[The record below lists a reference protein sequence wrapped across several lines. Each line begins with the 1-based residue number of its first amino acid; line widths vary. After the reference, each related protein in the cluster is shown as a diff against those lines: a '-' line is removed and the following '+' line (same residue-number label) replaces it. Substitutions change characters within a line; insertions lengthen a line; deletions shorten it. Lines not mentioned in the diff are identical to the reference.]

1 MQTNIPLIEII
12 EFLGTEIISV
22 YGNPDGRIVN
32 KLSDPQNVDE
42 TTLDWVSDR
51 RPDKQF
57 LAENS
62 KAQAIVVTSDV
73 TYSESLKQQGKVLVV
88 VANPKMAIAKV
99 GNNFFV
105 DKPKPQ
111 IHPTAIIHPDAL
123 FGENVAIGP
132 YCVIGKCKIGNNS
145 VLDANVVLYDNTTIG
160 NNVYIHSGAIIGTD
174 GLGCEREAD
183 GTLVKFPHL
192 GGVIIEDNVEIGA
205 SCQIAKGALSNTI
218 IGRGTKINVGCYI
231 AHNVVIGKNVW
242 ISAQAKIA
250 GSVKIGDNTTIF
262 VGAMVRE
269 QLTIENNSL
278 IGMGSVVV
286 KNVPNGETWV
296 GNPAKKLSK

>member
-32 KLSDPQNVDE
+32 KLSDPQSVDE
-42 TTLDWVSDR
+42 TTLDWISDR

-73 TYSESLKQQGKVLVV
+73 TYSESLKQQRKVLVV

-111 IHPTAIIHPDAL
+111 IHPTAILHPEVIL
-123 FGENVAIGP
+123 GENVVIGP

-192 GGVIIEDNVEIGA
+192 GGVNIDDNVDIGA

-218 IGRGTKINVGCYI
+218 IGKGTKINVGCYI
-231 AHNVVIGKNVW
+231 AHNVIIGKNVW

-250 GSVKIGDNTTIF
+250 GSVKVGDNTTIF
-262 VGAMVRE
+262 VGAMIRE
-269 QLTIENNSL
+269 QLIIENNSL

-286 KNVPNGETWV
+286 KNVPQGEVWI

>member
-1 MQTNIPLIEII
+1 MQTNISLKEII
-12 EFLGTEIISV
+12 EFLGSDIKAIHGSSEGIE
-22 YGNPDGRIVN
+22 VN

-42 TTLDWVSDR
+42 TTLDWISDR
-51 RPDKQF
+51 RPDKQS

-111 IHPTAIIHPDAL
+111 IHPTAIIHAEAIL
-123 FGENVAIGP
+123 GENVVIGP

-160 NNVYIHSGAIIGTD
+160 NNVYIRSGAIIGTD

-183 GTLVKFPHL
+183 GTLIKFPHL
-192 GGVIIEDNVEIGA
+192 GGVVIEDNVDIGA
-205 SCQIAKGALSNTI
+205 GCQIAKGALSNTI
-218 IGRGTKINVGCYI
+218 IGKGTKINVGCYI
-231 AHNVVIGKNVW
+231 AHNVIIGKNVW

-250 GSVKIGDNTTIF
+250 GSVKVGDNTTIF
-262 VGAMVRE
+262 VGAMIRE
-269 QLTIENNSL
+269 QLIIENNSL

-286 KNVPNGETWV
+286 KNVPQGEVWI
-296 GNPAKKLSK
+296 GNPAKKLIK

>member
-1 MQTNIPLIEII
+1 MENNIPLKEII
-12 EFLGTEIISV
+12 EFLGSDIKTI
-22 YGNPDGRIVN
+22 YGNPEGIYIN

-42 TTLDWVSDR
+42 TTLDWISDR

-123 FGENVAIGP
+123 LGENVAIGP

-145 VLDANVVLYDNTTIG
+145 VLDANVVIYDNTTIG

-192 GGVIIEDNVEIGA
+192 GGVNIDDNVDIGA
-205 SCQIAKGALSNTI
+205 YCQIAKGALSNTI
-218 IGRGTKINVGCYI
+218 IGKGSKLNVGCFI
-231 AHNVVIGKNVW
+231 AHNTIIGNNVW
-242 ISAQAKIA
+242 ISPKVNIA
-250 GSVKIGDNTTIF
+250 GSCNILNNVTIFSGVVIREQTTI
-262 VGAMVRE
+262 GSYS
-269 QLTIENNSL
+269 T
-278 IGMGSVVV
+278 IGMGAIVT
-286 KNVPNGETWV
+286 KDVPEGETWI

>member
-1 MQTNIPLIEII
+1 MQTNIPLKEII
-12 EFLGTEIISV
+12 EFLGSDIKTIH
-22 YGNPDGRIVN
+22 GNPEGIYIN

-51 RPDKQF
+51 RSDKQS
-57 LAENS
+57 LAEGSNA
-62 KAQAIVVTSDV
+62 KAIVVTSDV
-73 TYSESLKQQGKVLVV
+73 TYTESLRKQGKILVV

-99 GNNFFV
+99 GSHFFV

-111 IHPTAIIHPDAL
+111 IHPTAIIHPEAIIGNDI
-123 FGENVAIGP
+123 VIGP
-132 YCVIGKCKIGNNS
+132 YCVIGKCKIGNNC

-192 GGVIIEDNVEIGA
+192 GGVVIEDNVDIGA

-218 IGRGTKINVGCYI
+218 IGKGSKLNVGCFI
-231 AHNVVIGKNVW
+231 AHNTIIGNNVW
-242 ISAQAKIA
+242 ISPKVNIA
-250 GSVKIGDNTTIF
+250 GSCKILNNVTIFSGVIIREQTTIGSF
-262 VGAMVRE
+262 S
-269 QLTIENNSL
+269 I
-278 IGMGSVVV
+278 IGMGTVVT
-286 KNVPNGETWV
+286 KNIPAGETWV